1 MSKVNNVLKIDGHS
15 AVVSYDPEIEM
26 FRGEFV
32 GLNGSADFY
41 ATSVETLK
49 AEGQASLR
57 TFLAVCTERG
67 IAPERKFSGTFN
79 VRIDKKVHERA
90 AIAAAARGVSLNTLV
105 QEAIE
110 HEAIGAT

>member
-1 MSKVNNVLKIDGHS
+1 MSKLNNVLRIDGHS

-32 GLNGSADFY
+32 GLNGGADFY
-41 ATSVETLK
+41 ATSVDALK
-49 AEGQASLR
+49 AEGRTSLR
-57 TFLAVCTERG
+57 TFLEVCAERG
-67 IAPERKFSGTFN
+67 ISPERKFSGTFN
-79 VRIDKKVHERA
+79 VRIDKRIHEQA

-110 HEAIGAT
+110 HEASGA

>member
-1 MSKVNNVLKIDGHS
+1 MSKLNVLKIDGHY
-15 AVVSYDPEIEM
+15 AVVSFDPEIEM

-41 ATSVETLK
+41 AASVEDR
-49 AEGQASLR
+49 ASLAV
-57 TFLAVCTERG
+57 FLAVCSERG
-67 IAPERKFSGTFN
+67 IAPERKFSGKFN

-105 QEAIE
+105 EEAIE
-110 HEAIGAT
+110 HESAASL

>member
-1 MSKVNNVLKIDGHS
+1 MSKINMLKIDRHT

-41 ATSVETLK
+41 ATSVEELK
-49 AEGQASLR
+49 LEASKSLE
-57 TFLAVCTERG
+57 TFLAVCQERG
-67 IAPERKFSGTFN
+67 IDPLRKFSGTFN
-79 VRIDKKVHERA
+79 VRIDKKLHETA
-90 AIAAAARGVSLNTLV
+90 ALIAAARGVSLNTLV

-110 HEAIGAT
+110 HEADVA